1 MIVAIVLFLLVY
13 IFKLEERVDQ
23 QNHLGK
29 EMLFSEHEW
38 QQAAKVQT
46 GQFLTQT

>member
-13 IFKLEERVDQ
+13 IFKLEESVDQ

-29 EMLFSEHEW
+29 EMLFSEHDSAPW
-38 QQAAKVQT
+38 SLAMQN
-46 GQFLTQT
+46 